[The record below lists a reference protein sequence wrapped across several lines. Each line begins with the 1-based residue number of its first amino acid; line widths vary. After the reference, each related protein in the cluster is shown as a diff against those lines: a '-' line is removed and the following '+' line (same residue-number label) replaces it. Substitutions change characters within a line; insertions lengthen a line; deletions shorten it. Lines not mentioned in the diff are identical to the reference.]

1 MNKNAIIMA
10 AGKSS
15 RFAPFT
21 YEKPKGLF
29 IVRGEVLIERQIEQL
44 IEAGIK
50 EIHVVIGYMKE
61 KFFYLEKKYP
71 QVNLVINN
79 TYGKYGNIYSLY
91 VTRQYLKNT
100 FICCAD
106 HYFIENPFIDNNENN
121 ESYRACTYLNDH
133 FLEFSVDYSDAKIIT
148 GCYIGGEDKMAM
160 VGHAYFN
167 ENFSNKFRQLL
178 EEDID
183 KFGVANMFWEEFYG
197 NHIKDLTLVMK
208 TYENDEILEFES
220 IDDLRQFDS
229 DFLLNVDSEIVENIC
244 KTLKCHPNEIKNI
257 EIIKAGLTNASFK
270 FSING
275 HEYVYRHPGGT
286 ADSLIDRRTEVYTQN
301 QAKKYDLDKSLIY
314 IDPSGWK
321 ISHFIQNIIPCDILN
336 NEKHLSQVI
345 ESLHKTHEIPL
356 SDEAKIFDNVAEANR
371 LIGLACATKGNLF
384 KEFEEIFSKVYKVD
398 ELVKKEREKYGIELV
413 VSHHDVYEPNF
424 ISTSEGDFYL
434 IDWEYS
440 GINDPANDIC
450 SIFTRYEYDEEI
462 REYLLRSYY
471 GRELTELEHRHA
483 MGQSI
488 LNAYYWISWGLFKGS
503 VGEEDGFF
511 FLTAFR
517 YIVDNVDEVIES
529 YKEL

>member
-10 AGKSS
+10 AGKSN

-106 HYFIENPFIDNNENN
+106 HYFIENPFMDNNETN

-220 IDDLRQFDS
+220 IHSLRFHL
-229 DFLLNVDSEIVENIC
+229 FLQ
-244 KTLKCHPNEIKNI
+244 T
-257 EIIKAGLTNASFK
+257 
-270 FSING
+270 
-275 HEYVYRHPGGT
+275 
-286 ADSLIDRRTEVYTQN
+286 
-301 QAKKYDLDKSLIY
+301 
-314 IDPSGWK
+314 
-321 ISHFIQNIIPCDILN
+321 
-336 NEKHLSQVI
+336 
-345 ESLHKTHEIPL
+345 
-356 SDEAKIFDNVAEANR
+356 
-371 LIGLACATKGNLF
+371 
-384 KEFEEIFSKVYKVD
+384 
-398 ELVKKEREKYGIELV
+398 
-413 VSHHDVYEPNF
+413 
-424 ISTSEGDFYL
+424 STSLSIVSQIHSFL
-434 IDWEYS
+434 I
-440 GINDPANDIC
+440 
-450 SIFTRYEYDEEI
+450 
-462 REYLLRSYY
+462 
-471 GRELTELEHRHA
+471 
-483 MGQSI
+483 
-488 LNAYYWISWGLFKGS
+488 
-503 VGEEDGFF
+503 
-511 FLTAFR
+511 
-517 YIVDNVDEVIES
+517 
-529 YKEL
+529 